1 MPDELAYAFLTPH
14 SLRKSRTGIILA
26 RLLARTGLELA
37 AARMFAPG
45 PALVREYADHLV
57 SADDPQ
63 DRQVQ
68 EWLRDYVLREFAP
81 DPRTG
86 RRRRVMALLF
96 RGPDAVRRVRSV
108 VGHTAVEPRG
118 GETIRDSFGELVLGG
133 DGEVRFFEPAV
144 LAAPTAGAVE
154 TKLKIWARHSAAD
167 GGLLEGVVEHPPGT
181 AVERTLVLLKPD
193 NFRFP
198 SVRPGSVMDFLSR
211 TGLAIVA
218 VKVHRMSVAEA
229 VEFYG
234 PVREVLRTKLWEMV
248 GSRAAGAVEKEFGF
262 ELGADRVRALGELL
276 CPVWGEQR
284 FEEIIGFMAGC
295 PPGRC
300 PPEQRDT
307 PGREQC
313 IALVYEGPDAVKKI
327 RDVLGPTDPSKAP
340 PGSIRREF
348 GSSTMVNAAHASD
361 SAESARREMGIVR
374 LGQEDM
380 FRRVVEEFYDGR

>member
-14 SLRKSRTGIILA
+14 SLRKSRTGVILA

-45 PALVREYADHLV
+45 AELVREYAGHLV

-63 DRQVQ
+63 DRRVQ
-68 EWLRDYVLREFAP
+68 ERIREYVLRELAP
-81 DPRTG
+81 QSVTG

-108 VGHTAVEPRG
+108 VGHMTMEPRG
-118 GETIRDSFGELVLGG
+118 GETIRDSFGELALGE

-144 LAAPTAGAVE
+144 LAAPAAAEAE
-154 TKLKIWARHSAAD
+154 TKLKIWARHSDRD
-167 GGLLEGVVEHPPGT
+167 GGLLEGVVEHPPGE

-198 SVRPGSVMDFLSR
+198 SMRPGSLLDFLSR

-218 VKVHRMSVAEA
+218 VKVHRMSVADA
-229 VEFYG
+229 VEFYR
-234 PVREVLRTKLWEMV
+234 PVREALRTKLWELV
-248 GSRAAGAVEKEFGF
+248 GGRAAAAVEKEFGF
-262 ELGADRVRALGELL
+262 ELGADKVRELGGLL

-284 FEEIIGFMAGC
+284 FEEIVAFMAGC
-295 PPGRC
+295 RPGQC
-300 PPEQRDT
+300 PPEQLHL
-307 PGREQC
+307 PGRERC
-313 IALVYEGPDAVKKI
+313 IALVYEGPDAVRKI
-327 RDVLGPTDPSKAP
+327 RDVLGPTDPAAAP

-361 SAESARREMGIVR
+361 SADNARREMAIIK

-380 FRRVVEEFYDGR
+380 FRRVVEEFYGGL